1 MPGIAAAEHALIAE
15 VLAGLTGPRKTLP
28 PKLFYDEAGCTLFG
42 AITRTP
48 EYYLTRTERALL
60 PHVAAALGKRIP
72 PKAML
77 VEYGASDESKAELL
91 FSPLRIATYVPID
104 IATSALARL
113 AGRMR
118 IRHPAIT
125 VHPVAANFLA
135 PVRLPAATASTL
147 RLGFFPGSTIGNLD
161 HGEAVEF
168 LRRARLA
175 LGLGAPLLIG
185 VDLEKPLNILIPAYD
200 DAEGVTA
207 AFNINIL
214 VRLNREADADFD
226 PALFRHR
233 AAWNTEFRR
242 IEMHLESRVPQSV
255 RVAGR
260 QIKFAAG
267 ETIHTEN
274 SHKYSEARF
283 ASLAA
288 RAGWRVAESWT
299 DPNRLFSVQLLI

>member
-1 MPGIAAAEHALIAE
+1 MPGIAAAEHAIIAE

-28 PKLFYDEAGCTLFG
+28 PKLFYDEAGCKLFG

-60 PHVAAALGKRIP
+60 PRVAAALGKRIP
-72 PKAML
+72 PQAML
-77 VEYGASDESKAELL
+77 VEYGAIDESKAELL
-91 FSPLRIATYVPID
+91 FSPLRIATYVPVD
-104 IATSALARL
+104 IATSALVRL

-125 VHPVAANFLA
+125 VRPVAANFLA
-135 PVRLPAATASTL
+135 PVRLPATTANTP

-175 LGLGAPLLIG
+175 LGGGTPLIIG
-185 VDLEKPLNILIPAYD
+185 IDLEKPLDILIPAYD

-207 AFNINIL
+207 AFNLNVL

-226 PALFRHR
+226 PALFCHR

-260 QIKFAAG
+260 RIKFAAG